1 MKAITPEDYL
11 MQVKNIDLRISS
23 LEGELH
29 DAEKE
34 HDTEY
39 AEELKQH
46 IRADLQK
53 YKEIKLRIRDEIQQL
68 PNHKLSTLLTEF
80 YIRGKSWED
89 VTAALGMR
97 SVKNVREGLHKKA
110 LEAFERKFQKNFQNT
125 TS

>member
-1 MKAITPEDYL
+1 MMNAEEYL
-11 MQVKNIDLRISS
+11 EQVKNIDLRIRS
-23 LEGELH
+23 LEGELS
-29 DAEKE
+29 DSQAEE
-34 HDTEY
+34 DTEY
-39 AEELKQH
+39 AEELRDR
-46 IRADLQK
+46 IAASITT
-53 YKEIKLRIRDEIQQL
+53 YKELKLRIRDEIQQIKD
-68 PNHKLSTLLTEF
+68 NRLSTLLTEF

>member
-39 AEELKQH
+39 IEELKQH
-46 IRADLQK
+46 IQADLQR

-68 PNHKLSTLLTEF
+68 PDHKLSTLLTEY
-80 YIRGKSWED
+80 YIRGKTWEM
-89 VTAALGMR
+89 VAEAIGVK
-97 SVKNVREGLHKKA
+97 SVKNTRENLRAAA
-110 LEAFERKFQKNFQNT
+110 LKLFAAHYPKYFL
-125 TS
+125 